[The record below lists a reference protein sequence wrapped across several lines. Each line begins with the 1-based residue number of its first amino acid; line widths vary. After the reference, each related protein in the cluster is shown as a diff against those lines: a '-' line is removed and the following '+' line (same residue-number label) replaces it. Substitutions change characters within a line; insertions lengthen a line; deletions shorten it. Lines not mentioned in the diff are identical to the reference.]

1 MGDKQRELGG
11 EEKEEEHAKLEI
23 WKYVFGFVEI
33 AVVKCAI
40 ELGIADAIESHGR
53 PTTLLELSSALR
65 CDPSPLYRIMRVLVH
80 LKIFKEKPAT
90 QLGPKVYAQT
100 PLSKRLLKSGQNS
113 MAAFILLESS
123 PVMLAPWHGL
133 SARIQGNIRNPVFEE
148 VHGQDLWSF
157 GAANPDHNKLFNEAM
172 ACDARVVVPA
182 VIESCIDVFKGLD
195 TIVDVGGGDGTT
207 LRLLVEACPW
217 IRGINFDL
225 PHVVSV
231 AQEYDL
237 IENVGG
243 DMFDYVPKADAVII
257 KWVLHDWEDDECIRI
272 LKKCREA
279 IPEDKGKVI
288 IIEAVID
295 ENDEKED
302 SKLTNVRLMLDM
314 VMMAHTN
321 TGKER
326 TLKEWG
332 YVLGEAG
339 FRRHTITP
347 IHAVQSVIQA
357 FP

>member
-1 MGDKQRELGG
+1 MEVKQRELGG
-11 EEKEEEHAKLEI
+11 EKEEEEHSKVEI
-23 WKYVFGFVEI
+23 WKYMFGFVEL
-33 AVVKCAI
+33 A
-40 ELGIADAIESHGR
+40 SGR
-53 PTTLLELSSALR
+53 
-65 CDPSPLYRIMRVLVH
+65 
-80 LKIFKEKPAT
+80 
-90 QLGPKVYAQT
+90 KVYAQT
-100 PLSKRLLKSGQNS
+100 PLCKRLLKSGQNN
-113 MAAFILLESS
+113 MAAFILPESS

-148 VHGQDLWSF
+148 VYGEDLWSF
-157 GAANPDHNKLFNEAM
+157 GAANPDHSKLFNEAM

-182 VIESCIDVFKGLD
+182 VIESCI
-195 TIVDVGGGDGTT
+195 
-207 LRLLVEACPW
+207 
-217 IRGINFDL
+217 NSDL

-231 AQEYDL
+231 AQEYDR

-243 DMFDYVPKADAVII
+243 DMFDYVPKADVVII

-295 ENDEKED
+295 EEDEKED

-326 TLKEWG
+326 TLKEWV
-332 YVLGEAG
+332 YVLDDG
-339 FRRHTITP
+339 P
-347 IHAVQSVIQA
+347 
-357 FP
+357 